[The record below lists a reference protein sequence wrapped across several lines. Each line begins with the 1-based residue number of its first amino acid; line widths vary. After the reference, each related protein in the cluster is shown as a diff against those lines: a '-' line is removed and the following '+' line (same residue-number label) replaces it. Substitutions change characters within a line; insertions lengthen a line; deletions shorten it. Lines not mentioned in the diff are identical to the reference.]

1 MVSISLV
8 MSVIVTNIYLRK
20 DTPARV
26 PRCLRR
32 LFLHGDV
39 AKPTSRSVPPPP
51 PPPPPTLNGKL
62 RQTADSR
69 DGDVWTLGG
78 RDVELASHRRRAG
91 DSIHLSDVDD
101 ADLEVLHR
109 RLRRDLAVH
118 PDSLGG
124 RDVELAS
131 HRRRAGDSI
140 HLSDVDDADL
150 EVLHRRLRRDLA
162 VHPDSPHG
170 HAHRF
175 DRAACVSR
183 CSAVS
188 SETTEWQEL
197 ARIID
202 RLFFWMFMVSS
213 VALLT
218 GLYASIHQRDTPTDD
233 DEDP

>member
-1 MVSISLV
+1 MAVWRGCRCGAGVLFGLTMTMVSISLV

-32 LFLHGDV
+32 LFLRGDV
-39 AKPTSRSVPPPP
+39 AKPLSRSVPPPP

-69 DGDVWTLGG
+69 DGDVWTIGS
-78 RDVELASHRRRAG
+78 RDVELASHPRRAG

-101 ADLEVLHR
+101 ADF
-109 RLRRDLAVH
+109 D
-118 PDSLGG
+118 
-124 RDVELAS
+124 
-131 HRRRAGDSI
+131 
-140 HLSDVDDADL
+140 
-150 EVLHRRLRRDLA
+150 VLHRRLRRDLA

-188 SETTEWQEL
+188 NETTEWQEL

-218 GLYASIHQRDTPTDD
+218 GLYASIHTPTEDD
-233 DEDP
+233 VDQ